1 MSAAFGPDGVR
12 IDGAGHLIWEGV
24 ETTIDG
30 PDWVAVVLTYG
41 PDRRAFETVRRRLAA
56 EANAC
61 PTPGRCGLFLH
72 APECPRRPSPLAA
85 PGAPIQRDRTAP
97 TIDTDHSDRPHH
109 TTAFRGNY

>member
-1 MSAAFGPDGVR
+1 MVEFGPDGVR

-56 EANAC
+56 EAGPCALVGAAYSHTPPTALGAC
-61 PTPGRCGLFLH
+61 RRSPHP
-72 APECPRRPSPLAA
+72 APLIR
-85 PGAPIQRDRTAP
+85 RDRTAP
-97 TIDTDHSDRPHH
+97 TIDIDHSDRPHH
-109 TTAFRGNY
+109 TAAFRGNY